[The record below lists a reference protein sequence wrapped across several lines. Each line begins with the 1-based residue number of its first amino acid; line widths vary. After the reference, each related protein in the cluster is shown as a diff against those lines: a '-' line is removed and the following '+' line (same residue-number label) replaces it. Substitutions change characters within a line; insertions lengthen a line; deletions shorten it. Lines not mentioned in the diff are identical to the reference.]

1 MMKKSIKTIL
11 SNQLSR
17 KYKFIASPILKRA
30 KSKYQ
35 KKVNQYAQLYH
46 STSIKPHQ
54 ILYQVRDGKSIT
66 DSPYAIFLGLNAH
79 ETFSNYQHIWVVD
92 HPDTLVFYQEKF
104 KVFQNV
110 SFVIKES
117 NEYLK
122 ALTESKFLI
131 NNATFPA
138 YFTKKP

>member
-1 MMKKSIKTIL
+1 MNFCIVGVMNLGCTKKSHYPQFYLKEEKMMKKSIKTIL

-66 DSPYAIFLGLNAH
+66 DSP
-79 ETFSNYQHIWVVD
+79 
-92 HPDTLVFYQEKF
+92 
-104 KVFQNV
+104 
-110 SFVIKES
+110 
-117 NEYLK
+117 
-122 ALTESKFLI
+122 
-131 NNATFPA
+131 
-138 YFTKKP
+138 